1 MIAPVF
7 FNFTYDILKLKYIP
21 IVEIIKVRS
30 RGEIMHIECFQYFN
44 EVAFTKSISKVANSS
59 HISQS
64 ALSQQIQKLED
75 SLGYKLLERSNRGVE
90 LTEEGKIVQKYGENM
105 IRTYNKM
112 LEELKELYKQ
122 NSTIKIDS
130 CYTIATYAL
139 PCTLYSIKEKFTHHN
154 YKLTTNIS
162 NDVEQNVLN
171 DICDLGFI
179 YDRPKDSSLEY
190 FKVGADRLIM
200 VSSPKLNNPLEIQ
213 SDELTK
219 YSIIMLADKL
229 EIEEKLD
236 KFLKTIGHSFKE
248 LNVMFDLDSIE
259 SVKSL
264 VLNGNSISFLPYIS
278 IKKELYTKQLKETL
292 VTGLDMTYEVYLI
305 YKKSAYNDNCVK
317 EFIQYFKKVGK
328 KSFC

>member
-1 MIAPVF
+1 
-7 FNFTYDILKLKYIP
+7 
-21 IVEIIKVRS
+21 
-30 RGEIMHIECFQYFN
+30 MHIECFQYFN

-112 LEELKELYKQ
+112 LEDLKDLYKS
-122 NSTIKIDS
+122 NGTIRIDS

-139 PCTLYSIKEKFTHHN
+139 PCSMYSIKEKFPHHN
-154 YKLTTNIS
+154 YKLTTNFS
-162 NDVEQNVLN
+162 NDVEQNILN

-179 YDRPKDSSLEY
+179 YGKPKDSSLEY
-190 FKVGADRLIM
+190 FKVGIDRLM
-200 VSSPKLNNPLEIQ
+200 LVSCPKLNNPAEIQ
-213 SDELTK
+213 SEELTK

-236 KFLKTIGHSFKE
+236 KYLKTIGHCFKE
-248 LNVMFDLDSIE
+248 LNIVFDLDSIE

-264 VLNGNSISFLPYIS
+264 VLNGNSMSFLPYVS
-278 IKKELYTKQLKETL
+278 IKKELYTKQLKETA
-292 VTGLDMTYEVYLI
+292 VNGLGMTYEVYLVN
-305 YKKSAYNDNCVK
+305 KKSAYDDNSVK
-317 EFIQYFKKVGK
+317 EFIEYFKKVGK
-328 KSFC
+328 NSFC

>member
-1 MIAPVF
+1 
-7 FNFTYDILKLKYIP
+7 
-21 IVEIIKVRS
+21 
-30 RGEIMHIECFQYFN
+30 MHIECFYYFN
-44 EVAFTKSISKVANSS
+44 EVATFKSISKVANSS

-105 IRTYNKM
+105 VRTYNKM
-112 LEELKELYKQ
+112 VEDLNNLYKS
-122 NSTIKIDS
+122 NGTIRIDS

-139 PCTLYSIKEKFTHHN
+139 PCTMYSIKEKFPHHN

-162 NDVEQNVLN
+162 NDVEENILN

-179 YDRPKDSSLEY
+179 YGKPKDSSLEY
-190 FKVGADRLIM
+190 FKVGIDRLM
-200 VSSPKLNNPLEIQ
+200 LVSSPKLNNPVQIQ
-213 SDELTK
+213 SEELIK

-236 KFLKTIGHSFKE
+236 KYLKTIGRSFKE

-264 VLNGNSISFLPYIS
+264 LLNENSMSFLPYIS
-278 IKKELYTKQLKETL
+278 IKKELYTKQLVETKIN
-292 VTGLDMTYEVYLI
+292 GLDMKYEVYLI
-305 YKKSAYNDNCVK
+305 NKKNAYKDNGVK
-317 EFIQYFKKVGK
+317 EFIEYFKKTGK
-328 KSFC
+328 NSFC

>member
-1 MIAPVF
+1 
-7 FNFTYDILKLKYIP
+7 
-21 IVEIIKVRS
+21 
-30 RGEIMHIECFQYFN
+30 MHIECFQYFN
-44 EVAFTKSISKVANSS
+44 EVASSKSISKVANSS

-90 LTEEGKIVQKYGENM
+90 LTEEGKIVQKYGENI

-112 LEELKELYKQ
+112 VEDLKELYKT

-139 PCTLYSIKEKFTHHN
+139 PCTMYSVKEKFPHHN
-154 YKLTTNIS
+154 YKLTTNFS

-179 YDRPKDSSLEY
+179 YGRPKDSSLEY
-190 FKVGADRLIM
+190 FKVGIDKLIL

-213 SDELTK
+213 IEELIK

-229 EIEEKLD
+229 EIEGKLD
-236 KFLKTIGHSFKE
+236 KYLKTIGHSFKE
-248 LNVMFDLDSIE
+248 LNVMFNLDSIE

-278 IKKELYTKQLKETL
+278 IKKELYAKQLKETEII
-292 VTGLDMTYEVYLI
+292 GLDMTYEVYLI
-305 YKKSAYNDNCVK
+305 NKKGTYKDNGVK
-317 EFIQYFKKVGK
+317 EFIEYFKKVGK
-328 KSFC
+328 NSFC